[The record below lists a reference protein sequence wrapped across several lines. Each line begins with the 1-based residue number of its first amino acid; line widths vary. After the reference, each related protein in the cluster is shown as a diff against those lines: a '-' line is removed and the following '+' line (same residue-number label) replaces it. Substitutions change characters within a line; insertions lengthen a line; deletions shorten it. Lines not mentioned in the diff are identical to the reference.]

1 LVFLF
6 AVPLSAVS
14 APEHWRLAPWGLR
27 LELAPPAVQ
36 MNSASV
42 ARLASI

>member
-6 AVPLSAVS
+6 GVPLSAVS

-27 LELAPPAVQ
+27 L
-36 MNSASV
+36 
-42 ARLASI
+42 